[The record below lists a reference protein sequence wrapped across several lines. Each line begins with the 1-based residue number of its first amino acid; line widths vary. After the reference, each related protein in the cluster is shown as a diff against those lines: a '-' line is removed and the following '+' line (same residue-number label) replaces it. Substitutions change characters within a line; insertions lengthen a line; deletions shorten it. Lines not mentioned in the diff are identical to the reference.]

1 MNSADTTQSR
11 TVSADIR
18 FSHAVKVLFF
28 AAKNTT
34 NPAVHSNYTTGLPV
48 LKPMDENVCK
58 TDTSSTNDCKVTQVN
73 TLRLACCNAKDPL
86 QRANLVYENTQRLS
100 YMTMDYYNQVQ
111 PYYHAP
117 SMPHNHPGASTW
129 CQESVHMYS
138 YSLDFM
144 CLDPLGS
151 TNFGKLTNVQL
162 NVQTTA
168 DLSMGGVN
176 ASNSNSGQQAIVTTL
191 GATNNY
197 AVAGTKN
204 GDNYNS
210 VDVSYQLMLT
220 AINNNIVRISG
231 GALGFPVL

>member
-1 MNSADTTQSR
+1 MKTYAKTTASQ
-11 TVSADIR
+11 
-18 FSHAVKVLFF
+18 
-28 AAKNTT
+28 
-34 NPAVHSNYTTGLPV
+34 VHPV
-48 LKPMDENVCK
+48 NASLD
-58 TDTSSTNDCKVTQVN
+58 QVN

-117 SMPHNHPGASTW
+117 SMPHNHPGAATW

-162 NVQTTA
+162 NVQTTT

-176 ASNSNSGQQAIVTTL
+176 PSNTNSGQQAMVNVL
-191 GATNNY
+191 GYSNNY
-197 AVAGTKN
+197 AVAGSVSSN
-204 GDNYNS
+204 NYTS